1 MDMIVERE
9 ITLKRRPSYQNVRY
23 VPTGCNNHSLLPDV
37 HQSWRDTVLALVV
50 GNLKL
55 DVWAESQTLFH
66 QMCE

>member
-9 ITLKRRPSYQNVRY
+9 IILKRRPSYQNVRY
-23 VPTGCNNHSLLPDV
+23 VPTDCKNHSLLPGV
-37 HQSWRDTVLALVV
+37 HKSWRDTVLALVV